1 MGNKKTFDVE
11 VSNFGTKRC
20 DMARK
25 KNAYTRTKIES
36 TLIFEID

>member
-1 MGNKKTFDVE
+1 MWKFQILVQKDATWPE
-11 VSNFGTKRC
+11 
-20 DMARK
+20 K